1 MTYSGK
7 CFSCDLFQI
16 HYLRE
21 GQGTKDDI
29 EMQNVPIPSIFDNHG
44 VWAEM
49 RDLGL
54 GWGPDRSS
62 LTCFQEL

>member
-1 MTYSGK
+1 MIYSKSITCGKDKGQRMT
-7 CFSCDLFQI
+7 
-16 HYLRE
+16 
-21 GQGTKDDI
+21 